1 MRALG
6 YVRRKPAL
14 ETQAQEQIS
23 TEVTE
28 TPAAVVE
35 VQPSEEFDE
44 SVEIL

>member
-6 YVRRKPAL
+6 YSRRKPAL
-14 ETQAQEQIS
+14 ETKAAEP
-23 TEVTE
+23 VTE
-28 TPAAVVE
+28 KTPEPAVVPVE